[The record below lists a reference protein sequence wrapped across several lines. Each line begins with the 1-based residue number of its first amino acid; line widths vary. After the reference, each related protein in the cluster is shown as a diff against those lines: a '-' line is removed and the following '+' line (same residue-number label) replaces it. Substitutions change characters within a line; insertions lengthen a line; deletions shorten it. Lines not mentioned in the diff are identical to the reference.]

1 MTATDGSKRNPE
13 MLAELVRYAER
24 AALIE
29 RSGIQFMDFGLKLD
43 PRKLAPGE
51 FILKSSRN
59 TLARLEYQERE
70 GCYVCPDNPPKKA
83 TPDPRYGASVEDSL
97 KLLLGCWLP
106 LPYLRAE
113 GERGFSGPTTWARGR
128 IVAVAPGDD
137 VHGHSHRLT
146 LAFDTNVIEDI
157 EGLAYLAPTKADV
170 QAGASFRLAHRAHE
184 IDRFIELPWIG
195 DWLAEIYCE
204 LAPGQLRIAADD
216 LRAEVQENKAP
227 IAHYLNWLS
236 ILGEQA
242 GLPEVVIRSNAR
254 GDVRAAIPVDMV
266 LDVGNSR
273 TCGILVEEHPQQGH
287 GLKNRYE
294 LALRDLS
301 LPHCAYAEPFESRVE
316 FAQVILGKEHCAAK
330 SGRNDAFIWPTIA
343 RVGPEAARL
352 ANRRRGTEG
361 STGLSSPKRY
371 LWDEDSYQL
380 GWRFNVALSRELI
393 EPHAT
398 GAPFSNL
405 INDEG
410 NALYAVED
418 EEKRMPVFMPHYSRS
433 AMMTFML
440 AEVLTQAL
448 VQINSPGQR
457 LKQGD
462 PEKPR
467 HLRSIILTVPP
478 SMPKPERDIF
488 ASRMEQAMVLVWKS
502 LGWHDE
508 DLGLDEAGR
517 DEAWPPFPRIHAEWD
532 EATCAQ
538 VVYLFSECQEHFAGR
553 PEDFF
558 RAIRRP
564 GMPQPDGKADSEADG
579 KRVTF
584 ASIDIGGGTTDLV
597 VTDYTL
603 DDGQGAN
610 VYITPKQR
618 FRDGFK
624 VAGDDLLL
632 EVVQKL
638 VIPAIETALH
648 EHGVADPA
656 PLLSRLIGSEP
667 IPVQDAAL
675 RQQLALQILY
685 PLGLHILKAYE
696 QYDPVRRAEIHVL
709 PIAEMLSGDKPSAAV
724 LQYFATGVRQIVA
737 DKPDFDLTAVK
748 VTLDL
753 YCLHR
758 FFLEDQLEICK
769 TIQALCEIVWMY
781 NCDMLLLSGRPSR
794 LPGIQALFRALLSLP
809 PDRILALDGYRTGTW
824 YPFHKNGRIADPK
837 TTAAVG
843 AMVCKVGGERG
854 IPNFNF
860 LSNAFRAYSTV
871 RYIGLMDRNMRI
883 KDADI
888 YYHDVQLDNPD
899 YNLSD
904 KPFEVRG
911 RMVLGF
917 RQLESE
923 RWGAS
928 PLYVLDFSTRAKQV
942 LAKADRGTSPVLQV
956 RLKKDRRRAERFEI
970 DGGITSEEGTTLGA
984 REVTLK
990 LNTLNSVG
998 IGETDYWLDS
1008 GSVIR

>member
-1 MTATDGSKRNPE
+1 MTKSTASRRRRGCGS
-13 MLAELVRYAER
+13 
-24 AALIE
+24 
-29 RSGIQFMDFGLKLD
+29 
-43 PRKLAPGE
+43 
-51 FILKSSRN
+51 
-59 TLARLEYQERE
+59 
-70 GCYVCPDNPPKKA
+70 PP
-83 TPDPRYGASVEDSL
+83 
-97 KLLLGCWLP
+97 
-106 LPYLRAE
+106 
-113 GERGFSGPTTWARGR
+113 
-128 IVAVAPGDD
+128 
-137 VHGHSHRLT
+137 
-146 LAFDTNVIEDI
+146 
-157 EGLAYLAPTKADV
+157 
-170 QAGASFRLAHRAHE
+170 
-184 IDRFIELPWIG
+184 
-195 DWLAEIYCE
+195 
-204 LAPGQLRIAADD
+204 DD
-216 LRAEVQENKAP
+216 LEEETRANKAH

-236 ILGEQA
+236 ILGERA
-242 GLPEVVIRSNAR
+242 RLPEVVIRSNAK
-254 GDVRAAIPVDMV
+254 GDVMAPIPVDMV

-273 TCGILVEEHPQQGH
+273 TCGILIEEHPQQGH

-301 LPHCAYAEPFESRVE
+301 LPQRAYAEPFESRVE
-316 FAQVILGKEHCAAK
+316 FAQVVLGKEHCAAK

-371 LWDEDSYQL
+371 LWDEDRYQL
-380 GWRFNVALSRELI
+380 GWRFNVAFSRDEI

-410 NALYAVED
+410 NALFAVED

-488 ASRMEQAMVLVWKS
+488 ANRMEQAMALVWKS

-508 DLGLDEAGR
+508 DLGMDELDRAS
-517 DEAWPPFPRIHAEWD
+517 AWPPFPRVHAEWD

-564 GMPQPDGKADSEADG
+564 GRAQTDG

-597 VTDYTL
+597 VTDYQL
-603 DDGQGAN
+603 DEGQGAN
-610 VYITPKQR
+610 VYIRPEQR

-624 VAGDDLLL
+624 LAGDDLLL
-632 EVVQKL
+632 EIVQKL
-638 VIPAIETALH
+638 VIPEIENALR
-648 EHGVADPA
+648 EYGIADPA

-667 IPVQDAAL
+667 IPVQDCAL
-675 RQQLALQILY
+675 RQQLALQMLY

-696 QYDPVRRAEIHVL
+696 QYDPVLRAEVQVRTIG
-709 PIAEMLSGDKPSAAV
+709 EMLAGRDPPSPAV
-724 LQYFATGVRQIVA
+724 LQYFATGVRQVLP
-737 DKPDFDLTAVK
+737 KPEDFDLMAVR

-753 YCLHR
+753 HRLHR

-769 TIQALCEIVWMY
+769 TIQALCEIVWLY
-781 NCDMLLLSGRPSR
+781 DCDVLLLSGRPSR
-794 LPGIQALFRALLSLP
+794 LPGVQALFRALLALP

-824 YPFHKNGRIADPK
+824 YPFHKDGRIADPK

-883 KDADI
+883 KDEDI
-888 YYHDVQLDNPD
+888 YYRDVRLDDPD
-899 YNLSD
+899 YDLPD
-904 KPFEVRG
+904 EPFEVRG

-917 RQLESE
+917 RQLASE

-928 PLYVLDFSTRAKQV
+928 PLYVLDFTKRAKDL
-942 LAKADRGTSPVLQV
+942 LAKADRGESPVLQV
-956 RLKKDRRRAERFEI
+956 RLKKDRRRRAERFEI
-970 DGGITSEEGTTLGA
+970 AGGITSEQGTTLGP
-984 REVTLK
+984 RELTLK
-990 LNTLNSVG
+990 LNTLNTVG